1 MLIEVL
7 LIITLIW
14 KQPKYPSTGEWIN
27 KWMHLYNRI
36 LLSNKRNELLI
47 HSYITWL
54 DLKTS
59 GRKKPDTKE
68 YRPFKSI
75 RMKF

>member
-1 MLIEVL
+1 MLIEAL

-47 HSYITWL
+47 HSMVGSQNI
-54 DLKTS
+54 
-59 GRKKPDTKE
+59 RQKE
-68 YRPFKSI
+68 ARHK
-75 RMKF
+75 RV